1 MLKKLLRLVF
11 TLVGGIIG
19 YGAFLLTKY
28 LLTISDI
35 GPGRGFTQ
43 WQQIGA
49 AVVFVIIFALL
60 FFRLTPSVKRQSQKM
75 AKNIESDLQSYSTNE
90 LIAGIAGLITGLLI
104 AFLISQIYAGIEV
117 DYLPTVLTVLT
128 YLLLGYLGVVVA
140 TKKRKRRPCSIDV
153 RQKSNGFCGEKQ
165 ETI

>member
-43 WQQIGA
+43 WQHSREATADTGTTA
-49 AVVFVIIFALL
+49 
-60 FFRLTPSVKRQSQKM
+60 
-75 AKNIESDLQSYSTNE
+75 
-90 LIAGIAGLITGLLI
+90 AGLGPHKI
-104 AFLISQIYAGIEV
+104 
-117 DYLPTVLTVLT
+117 
-128 YLLLGYLGVVVA
+128 
-140 TKKRKRRPCSIDV
+140 
-153 RQKSNGFCGEKQ
+153 
-165 ETI
+165 